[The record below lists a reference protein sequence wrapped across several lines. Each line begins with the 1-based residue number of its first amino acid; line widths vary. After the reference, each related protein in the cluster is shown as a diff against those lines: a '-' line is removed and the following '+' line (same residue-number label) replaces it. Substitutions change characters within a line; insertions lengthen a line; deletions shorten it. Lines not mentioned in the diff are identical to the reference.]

1 MKYNTAKYSKW
12 VIEKKYRLPDDY
24 LEFSVR
30 REVIGKSSDAG
41 QYQELHLQFSRQRVA
56 R

>member
-1 MKYNTAKYSKW
+1 MKCDAAKYSKW
-12 VIEKKYRLPDDY
+12 VTEKKYRLPDDY

-30 REVIGKSSDAG
+30 REVTGNPGDAG